1 MEVAPLEAAHVGTEM
16 TRDEYAIR
24 QREMSARGSQLPWAK
39 LDEATVK
46 AAREEY
52 ERARYALRYIN
63 EHYSIAG
70 LARKYGVSPGAME
83 KALNYST
90 WGHV

>member
-1 MEVAPLEAAHVGTEM
+1 MSSARMSLH
-16 TRDEYAIR
+16 EYRQR
-24 QREMSARGSQLPWAK
+24 QREFSARGSALPFAK
-39 LDEATVK
+39 LDEESVK

-52 ERARYALRYIN
+52 ERARFAIAYIQQ
-63 EHYSIAG
+63 HYSIAG
-70 LARKYGVSPGAME
+70 LARKYGVSAGAME

>member
-1 MEVAPLEAAHVGTEM
+1 M
-16 TRDEYAIR
+16 TRPSMSLREFRQR
-24 QREMSARGSQLPWAK
+24 QREFSARGSGLPFAK

-52 ERARYALRYIN
+52 ERARFALRYIQQ
-63 EHYSIAG
+63 HYSIAG

>member
-1 MEVAPLEAAHVGTEM
+1 MARERMNLVEF
-16 TRDEYAIR
+16 RQR
-24 QREMSARGSQLPWAK
+24 QREFAARGSGIPWAK
-39 LDEATVK
+39 LDEASVK

-52 ERARYALRYIN
+52 ERARAAIAYIQKN
-63 EHYSIAG
+63 YSIAG

>member
-1 MEVAPLEAAHVGTEM
+1 MSSARMSLH
-16 TRDEYAIR
+16 EYRQR
-24 QREMSARGSQLPWAK
+24 QREFQTRGSDLPHAK

-52 ERARYALRYIN
+52 ERARFAIAYIQQ
-63 EHYSIAG
+63 HYSIAG

>member
-1 MEVAPLEAAHVGTEM
+1 MSRSSMSLF
-16 TRDEYAIR
+16 EYRQR
-24 QREMSARGSQLPWAK
+24 QREFQPRGGALPQSK
-39 LDEATVK
+39 LDESSVK

-52 ERARYALRYIN
+52 ERARAAIAYIQQN
-63 EHYSIAG
+63 YSIAG

>member
-1 MEVAPLEAAHVGTEM
+1 MARARMPLAEF
-16 TRDEYAIR
+16 RQR
-24 QREMSARGSQLPWAK
+24 QREFSARGSDLPFAK
-39 LDEATVK
+39 LDESSVK

-52 ERARYALRYIN
+52 ERARAAIAYIQQN
-63 EHYSIAG
+63 YSIAG
-70 LARKYGVSPGAME
+70 LARKYGVSTGAME

>member
-1 MEVAPLEAAHVGTEM
+1 MSRSSMSLF
-16 TRDEYAIR
+16 EYRQR
-24 QREMSARGSQLPWAK
+24 QREFQPRGGALPQSK
-39 LDEATVK
+39 LNEASVK

>member
-1 MEVAPLEAAHVGTEM
+1 M
-16 TRDEYAIR
+16 TRARMPLIEFRQR
-24 QREMSARGSQLPWAK
+24 QREFSARGSALPFAK
-39 LDEATVK
+39 LDEERVK
-46 AAREEY
+46 SAREEY

>member
-1 MEVAPLEAAHVGTEM
+1 MSRARM
-16 TRDEYAIR
+16 TLIEFRQR
-24 QREMSARGSQLPWAK
+24 QREFSARGSALPFAK

-52 ERARYALRYIN
+52 ERARYALRYIH

>member
-1 MEVAPLEAAHVGTEM
+1 MSRSNM
-16 TRDEYAIR
+16 TLHEYRQR
-24 QREMSARGSQLPWAK
+24 QREFQPRGADLPQAK

-52 ERARYALRYIN
+52 ERARYALRHIN

-70 LARKYGVSPGAME
+70 LARRYGVSKGAME
-83 KALNYST
+83 KVLNYST

>member
-1 MEVAPLEAAHVGTEM
+1 MGRMSKHNIDA
-16 TRDEYAIR
+16 DEYEIR
-24 QREMSARGSQLPWAK
+24 RIEFSARGSQLPWAK
-39 LDEATVK
+39 LDESSVK

-52 ERARYALRYIN
+52 ERARAAIAYIQQN
-63 EHYSIAG
+63 YSIAG

>member
-1 MEVAPLEAAHVGTEM
+1 MARERMNLVEF
-16 TRDEYAIR
+16 RQR
-24 QREMSARGSQLPWAK
+24 QREFSARGSALPFSK
-39 LDEATVK
+39 LNETSVK

-52 ERARYALRYIN
+52 ERARAAIAYIQQN
-63 EHYSIAG
+63 YSIAG

>member
-1 MEVAPLEAAHVGTEM
+1 MDITEY
-16 TRDEYAIR
+16 RQR
-24 QREMSARGSQLPWAK
+24 QREFQARGSDLPQSK

-63 EHYSIAG
+63 EHSSIAG

>member
-1 MEVAPLEAAHVGTEM
+1 MSRSSMSLF
-16 TRDEYAIR
+16 EYRQR
-24 QREMSARGSQLPWAK
+24 QREFQPRGDALPQSK
-39 LDEATVK
+39 LDEASVK

-52 ERARYALRYIN
+52 ERARAAIAYIQQN
-63 EHYSIAG
+63 YSIAG

>member
-1 MEVAPLEAAHVGTEM
+1 MAAVVAKMSQFAVTRSDVVAA
-16 TRDEYAIR
+16 
-24 QREMSARGSQLPWAK
+24 
-39 LDEATVK
+39 
-46 AAREEY
+46 
-52 ERARYALRYIN
+52 ARYALRYIN

>member
-1 MEVAPLEAAHVGTEM
+1 M
-16 TRDEYAIR
+16 TREEYAIR
-24 QREMSARGSQLPWAK
+24 KREMSARGSQLPWAK

-52 ERARYALRYIN
+52 ERARYALRYIH

>member
-1 MEVAPLEAAHVGTEM
+1 M
-16 TRDEYAIR
+16 TRDEYLIR
-24 QREMSARGSQLPWAK
+24 QHEFQPRGMQLAQSK
-39 LDEATVK
+39 LTEDQVR

-52 ERARYALRYIN
+52 ERAQYSIRHIQQN
-63 EHYSIAG
+63 YSIAG

-90 WGHV
+90 WRHVQ

>member
-1 MEVAPLEAAHVGTEM
+1 MPARSPMSLH
-16 TRDEYAIR
+16 EYRQR
-24 QREMSARGSQLPWAK
+24 QREFQTRGSGLPQAK
-39 LDEATVK
+39 LDETSVK

>member
-1 MEVAPLEAAHVGTEM
+1 M
-16 TRDEYAIR
+16 TRDEYLIR
-24 QREMSARGSQLPWAK
+24 QREFQTRGSDLPQSK
-39 LDEATVK
+39 LDEASVK

-52 ERARYALRYIN
+52 ERARYALRHIN

-70 LARKYGVSPGAME
+70 LARRYGVSKGAME

>member
-1 MEVAPLEAAHVGTEM
+1 MSSARMSLH
-16 TRDEYAIR
+16 EYRQR
-24 QREMSARGSQLPWAK
+24 QREFQTRGSALPHAK

-52 ERARYALRYIN
+52 ERARFAIAYIQQ
-63 EHYSIAG
+63 HYSIAG

>member
-1 MEVAPLEAAHVGTEM
+1 M
-16 TRDEYAIR
+16 TRARMPLIEFRQR
-24 QREMSARGSQLPWAK
+24 QREFSARGSALPFAK
-39 LDEATVK
+39 LDEETVM

-52 ERARYALRYIN
+52 ERARAAIAYIQQ
-63 EHYSIAG
+63 HYSIAG
-70 LARKYGVSPGAME
+70 LARKYGVSAGAME

>member
-1 MEVAPLEAAHVGTEM
+1 MNRARMPLVEF
-16 TRDEYAIR
+16 RQR
-24 QREMSARGSQLPWAK
+24 QREFSARGSALPFAK
-39 LDEATVK
+39 LDETSVK

-52 ERARYALRYIN
+52 ERARAAISYIQQN
-63 EHYSIAG
+63 YSIAG

>member
-1 MEVAPLEAAHVGTEM
+1 M
-16 TRDEYAIR
+16 TRDEYVIR
-24 QREMSARGSQLPWAK
+24 QREFSARGSALPFAK
-39 LDEATVK
+39 LDEAKVK

-52 ERARYALRYIN
+52 ERARAAIAYIQQ
-63 EHYSIAG
+63 HYSIAG
-70 LARKYGVSPGAME
+70 LARKYGVSAGAME